1 MKKNDQWMYGGIVRS
16 LWGVDDRTLAAI
28 VYDNKIPA
36 YDIHYER
43 LDPEEALHTFIEDQK
58 FRSEDIE
65 KFASENGHM
74 LDIDKHYSKIVLNA
88 KDKRELGQLKREKEK
103 WDSSIDVAV
112 KIGMFCQEQDRILNY
127 PEIHDRVYGID
138 KSLPDSTIKKIWKSI
153 PKKYKSKGGRPKK
166 EKMPEA

>member
-1 MKKNDQWMYGGIVRS
+1 MGKNDQWMYGGIVRS

-74 LDIDKHYSKIVLNA
+74 LDIDNHYSKIVLNA
-88 KDKRELGQLKREKEK
+88 KDKRELGQLRRQKEK
-103 WDSSIDVAV
+103 WDASINVAV
-112 KIGMFCQEQDRILNY
+112 KIGVYCQEQNRILNRH
-127 PEIHDRVYGID
+127 EIWDQVIHID
-138 KSLPDSTIKKIWKSI
+138 KNLPETTIEKIWKAI
-153 PKKYKSKGGRPKK
+153 PEQFRSKGGHPKK
-166 EKMPEA
+166 Q

>member
-88 KDKRELGQLKREKEK
+88 KDKRELGQLRRQKEK
-103 WDSSIDVAV
+103 WDASINVAV
-112 KIGMFCQEQDRILNY
+112 KIGVYCQEQNRILNRH
-127 PEIHDRVYGID
+127 EIWDQVIHID
-138 KSLPDSTIKKIWKSI
+138 KNLPDTTIEKIWKAI
-153 PKKYKSKGGRPKK
+153 PEQFRSKGGHPKK
-166 EKMPEA
+166 Q